1 MIPKLIP
8 NSEYYDR
15 VKRLQEAM
23 AKADLDAVLC
33 YANACTYQ
41 NVRYLTNYWPLFET
55 GGVLVPREGPP
66 KVLIGGEAPGFAAR
80 TAFGLENVRV
90 CADFGHAHGIPR
102 WVGVQYY
109 DFKDLFDEAT
119 GGKGVRRLG
128 ISDYSITPVAMY
140 NHLKEAILPGGEIV
154 RVETMLLDLRMNKS
168 ENEINMIREGC
179 RINEL
184 VFEDLLANINP
195 NMTEV
200 EVEGLITSSI
210 YRYGGEGP
218 NFPVFVFSG
227 EHSCNAMGRNTHEK
241 LGKNRMIYV
250 NYGAQYGGYGS
261 SYARPFVFGKMT
273 GEMKTHIDFLMEL
286 HKRVLYDWA
295 RPGVLSGDVYDRF
308 CKWFEDHGY
317 GMPPASASHGIGVF
331 EGEPPTFRKD
341 MKYLLKPG
349 MTISGDHYFRN
360 SEYGL
365 RIEDVY
371 LLGEK
376 ENEVFTSS
384 HWDEYLE
391 L

>member
-1 MIPKLIP
+1 MNKLIP
-8 NSEYYDR
+8 DYEYFDR
-15 VKRLQEAM
+15 IKRLQKAM
-23 AKADLDAVLC
+23 AEADLDAVLC

-41 NVRYLTNYWPLFET
+41 NVRYLSNYWPLFET

-66 KVLIGGEAPGFAAR
+66 KILIGGEAPGFAAR

-109 DFKDLFDEAT
+109 DFKELFDECT
-119 GGKGVRRLG
+119 HGKGVRRLG

-140 NHLKEAILPGGEIV
+140 EHLKEAVLPGGEIV
-154 RVETMLLDLRMNKS
+154 RVEMMLLDLRMNKS
-168 ENEINMIREGC
+168 DHEIAMIREGC

-184 VFEDLLANINP
+184 VFEDLLNSVTP
-195 NMTEV
+195 DMTEV

-210 YRYGGEGP
+210 YKHGGEGP
-218 NFPVFVFSG
+218 NFPVFVFAG
-227 EHSCNAMGRNTHEK
+227 EHTKNAMGRNTHEK
-241 LGKNRMIYV
+241 LGKDRMIYV
-250 NYGAQYGGYGS
+250 NFGAQYGGYGS
-261 SYARPFVFGKMT
+261 SYGRPFLFGKMT
-273 GEMKTHIDFLMEL
+273 SEMKKHIDFMYDL
-286 HKRVLYDWA
+286 HKRVLYEWA
-295 RPGVLSGDVYDRF
+295 RPGVLSGDVYEKF
-308 CKWFEDHGY
+308 CDWFMDHGY
-317 GMPPASASHGIGVF
+317 GIPPASASHGIGVF

-341 MKYLLKPG
+341 MKYVLKPG

-360 SEYGL
+360 ADYGF

-371 LLGEK
+371 LIGEQ
-376 ENEVFTSS
+376 ENEVFTTS